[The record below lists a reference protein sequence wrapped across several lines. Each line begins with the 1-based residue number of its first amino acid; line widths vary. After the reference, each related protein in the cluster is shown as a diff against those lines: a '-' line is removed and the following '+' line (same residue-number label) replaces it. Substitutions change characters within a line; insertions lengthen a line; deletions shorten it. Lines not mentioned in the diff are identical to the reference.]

1 MLKLFKSLG
10 DKAWALSQPL
20 ILFEV
25 GACAISIAQCAALS
39 GDAGGRAA
47 SINIR
52 HAFATP

>member
-1 MLKLFKSLG
+1 MLELFKSLG

-20 ILFEV
+20 ILCEV

-39 GDAGGRAA
+39 GDVGVRAA